1 MPRHTPRSRSFT
13 ASLPTMTPH
22 AAIRRNTEN
31 FHERSG
37 RGVTATGSGAV
48 HLSVGCAVARG
59 SELGAAMHSYDY
71 WLILAFF
78 ALVLIPA
85 PFLGRFY
92 YKVMEGQRTWL
103 SPILGPVERGCY
115 RVAGV
120 DPQAEQSWQK
130 YTLALLAFNLAGFLL
145 LFAILLFQ
153 DHLPLNPQNLPG
165 QEWTLAFNT
174 AVSFMTNTNWQSYS
188 GEASLSYLSQMAGLT
203 VQNFVSAAT
212 GLAVLVALCRGI
224 SRRSTAT
231 LGNFW
236 VDMTRATLYGLL
248 PMCLVLALF
257 LVWQG
262 VPQTFAHYVN
272 AVTMQGVDQV
282 IPLGPAA
289 SQIAIKQLG
298 TNGGGFFG
306 VNSAHPFEDPT
317 AWANLFELSA
327 IILIPV
333 ALVFTFGHYVK
344 DLRQSRAILGC
355 MLALFL
361 IGGATSLWAEY
372 QPNPTLNNPA
382 VEQTAP
388 LEGKEARFGTT
399 GTVLWSV
406 TTTAASNGSVNGM
419 HDSLNPLSGMVALV
433 NMMVGEVI
441 FGGVGAGLY
450 GMLLN
455 VLIAVFAAGLPG
467 PAGAISNPGPH
478 GFSQLLYA
486 YTSASANNG
495 SAFGGLSANTPFHNL
510 MLGLGMLIGRFGYI
524 LPVLALAGSLA
535 MKKTAPIG
543 QNSFP
548 THGPLFVTLLT
559 VTILLVGGLTFLPT
573 LALGPIAEHLS
584 MGF

>member
-1 MPRHTPRSRSFT
+1 
-13 ASLPTMTPH
+13 
-22 AAIRRNTEN
+22 
-31 FHERSG
+31 
-37 RGVTATGSGAV
+37 
-48 HLSVGCAVARG
+48 
-59 SELGAAMHSYDY
+59 MHSYDY
-71 WLILAFF
+71 GLILAFF
-78 ALVLIPA
+78 ALVLLPA
-85 PFLGRFY
+85 PWLGRFY

-103 SPILGPVERGCY
+103 SPALGPVEKVCY
-115 RVAGV
+115 RIAGV
-120 DPQAEQSWQK
+120 DPGSEQSWQK
-130 YTLALLAFNLAGFLL
+130 YTLALLVFNLAGFVL
-145 LFAILLFQ
+145 LFAILLLQ
-153 DHLPLNPQNLPG
+153 QYLPLNPQQLPG
-165 QEWTLAFNT
+165 QEWTQAFNT
-174 AVSFMTNTNWQSYS
+174 AVSFVTNTNWQSYS
-188 GEASLSYLSQMAGLT
+188 GEASLSYFSQMAGLT

-224 SRRSTAT
+224 SRRSAHT

-248 PMCLVLALF
+248 PLCLVLALL

-272 AVTMQGVDQV
+272 AVTLQGADQV

-306 VNSAHPFEDPT
+306 VNSAHPFENPS
-317 AWANLFELSA
+317 AWSNLFEMAS

-344 DLRQSRAILGC
+344 DLRQSRAIIAC

-361 IGGATSLWAEY
+361 IGGGTALYAEY
-372 QPNPTLNNPA
+372 QPNPALNSPL
-382 VEQTAP
+382 VEQSAP
-388 LEGKEARFGTT
+388 LEGKETRFGTT
-399 GTVLWSV
+399 GSVLWTE
-406 TTTAASNGSVNGM
+406 TTTSASNGSVNAM
-419 HDSLNPLSGMVALV
+419 HDSLNPLTGMVALL

-455 VLIAVFAAGLPG
+455 VLIAVFLAGLMIGRTPEYLG
-467 PAGAISNPGPH
+467 KKLQAREVQLLVVTLLVMPVGVLVLGAIAAVLPSAVASVSNPGPH
-478 GFSQLLYA
+478 GFSQILYA
-486 YTSASANNG
+486 FTSASANNG
-495 SAFGGLSANTPFHNL
+495 SAFAGLNANTPFYNL

-535 MKKTAPIG
+535 IKKSAPIG
-543 QNSFP
+543 QDSFP
-548 THGPLFVTLLT
+548 THGPLFVALLT

-573 LALGPIAEHLS
+573 LALGPIAEQLTQ
-584 MGF
+584 GF

>member
-1 MPRHTPRSRSFT
+1 
-13 ASLPTMTPH
+13 
-22 AAIRRNTEN
+22 
-31 FHERSG
+31 
-37 RGVTATGSGAV
+37 
-48 HLSVGCAVARG
+48 
-59 SELGAAMHSYDY
+59 MHSYDY
-71 WLILAFF
+71 GLLLAFF
-78 ALVLIPA
+78 ALVLLPA
-85 PFLGRFY
+85 PWLGRFY

-103 SPILGPVERGCY
+103 TPVFGPVEKVCY

-120 DPQAEQSWQK
+120 DPGDEQSWQK
-130 YTLALLAFNLAGFLL
+130 YTLALLAFNLAGFVL
-145 LFAILLFQ
+145 LFAILLLQ
-153 DHLPLNPQNLPG
+153 QYLPLNPQQLPG
-165 QEWTLAFNT
+165 QEWTQAFNT
-174 AVSFMTNTNWQSYS
+174 AVSFVTNTNWQSYS
-188 GEASLSYLSQMAGLT
+188 GEATLSYFSQMAGLT

-224 SRRSTAT
+224 SRRSART

-248 PMCLVLALF
+248 PLCLVLALL

-272 AVTMQGVDQV
+272 AVTLQGADQV

-306 VNSAHPFEDPT
+306 VNSAHPFENPS
-317 AWANLFELSA
+317 AWSNLFEMAS

-344 DLRQSRAILGC
+344 DLRQSRAIIAC

-361 IGGATSLWAEY
+361 IGGGTALYAEY
-372 QPNPTLNNPA
+372 QPNPALNSPL
-382 VEQTAP
+382 VEQSAP
-388 LEGKEARFGTT
+388 LEGKEVRFGTT
-399 GTVLWSV
+399 GSVLWTE
-406 TTTAASNGSVNGM
+406 TTTSASNGSVNAM
-419 HDSLNPLSGMVALV
+419 HDSLNPLTGMVALV

-455 VLIAVFAAGLPG
+455 VLIAVFLAGLMIGRTPEYLG
-467 PAGAISNPGPH
+467 KKLQAREVQLLVVTLLVMPVGVLVLGSIAAVLPSAVASVSNPGPH
-478 GFSQLLYA
+478 GFSQVLYA
-486 YTSASANNG
+486 FTSASANNG
-495 SAFGGLSANTPFHNL
+495 SAFAGLNANTPFYNL

-535 MKKTAPIG
+535 IKKSAPIG
-543 QNSFP
+543 QDSFP
-548 THGPLFVTLLT
+548 THGPLFVALLT
-559 VTILLVGGLTFLPT
+559 VTIMLVGGLTFLPT
-573 LALGPIAEHLS
+573 LALGPIAEQLTQ
-584 MGF
+584 GF

>member
-1 MPRHTPRSRSFT
+1 
-13 ASLPTMTPH
+13 
-22 AAIRRNTEN
+22 
-31 FHERSG
+31 
-37 RGVTATGSGAV
+37 
-48 HLSVGCAVARG
+48 
-59 SELGAAMHSYDY
+59 MHSYDY
-71 WLILAFF
+71 ALVLAFF
-78 ALVLIPA
+78 ALVLVPA
-85 PFLGRFY
+85 PWLGRFY

-103 SPILGPVERGCY
+103 TPVVGPVERLCY

-120 DPQAEQSWQK
+120 DPSREQSWRN
-130 YTLALLAFNLAGFLL
+130 YALALLMFNLVGFLL
-145 LFAILLFQ
+145 LFLVLVFQ
-153 DHLPLNPQNLPG
+153 QYLPLNPQHLPG
-165 QEWTLAFNT
+165 QEWTQAFNT
-174 AVSFMTNTNWQSYS
+174 AVSFVTNTNWQSYS
-188 GEASLSYLSQMAGLT
+188 GEATLSYFSQMIGLT

-224 SRRSTAT
+224 SRRSAST

-236 VDMTRATLYGLL
+236 ADMTRATLYGLL
-248 PMCLVLALF
+248 PLCLLLALF

-272 AVTMQGVDQV
+272 AVTMQGSDQV

-306 VNSAHPFEDPT
+306 VNSAHPFENPT
-317 AWANLFELSA
+317 AWSNLFELAS

-344 DLRQSRAILGC
+344 DLRQSRAIIAC

-361 IGGATSLWAEY
+361 IGGGTALYAEY
-372 QPNPTLNNPA
+372 QPNPALNSPL
-382 VEQTAP
+382 VEQGAP
-388 LEGKEARFGTT
+388 LEGKEVRFGTT
-399 GTVLWSV
+399 GTVLWTE

-455 VLIAVFAAGLPG
+455 VLIAVFLAGLMIGRTPQYLGKKLQAKEVQWLVITLLVMPVGVLVLGAVAAVLPG
-467 PAGAISNPGPH
+467 AVASVSNPGPH
-478 GFSQLLYA
+478 GFSQILYA
-486 YTSASANNG
+486 FTSASANNG
-495 SAFGGLSANTPFHNL
+495 SAFAGLNANTPFYNL

-535 MKKTAPIG
+535 LKKTAPID

-548 THGPLFVTLLT
+548 THGPLFVALLT
-559 VTILLVGGLTFLPT
+559 MTILLVGGLTFMPT
-573 LALGPIAEHLS
+573 LALGPIAEQLTP
-584 MGF
+584 GF

>member
-1 MPRHTPRSRSFT
+1 
-13 ASLPTMTPH
+13 
-22 AAIRRNTEN
+22 
-31 FHERSG
+31 
-37 RGVTATGSGAV
+37 
-48 HLSVGCAVARG
+48 
-59 SELGAAMHSYDY
+59 MHSYDY
-71 WLILAFF
+71 ALLLAFF
-78 ALVLIPA
+78 AIVLLPA
-85 PFLGRFY
+85 PWLGRFY

-103 SPILGPVERGCY
+103 TPILGPVERGCY
-115 RVAGV
+115 RIAGV
-120 DPQAEQSWQK
+120 DPGREQSWQK
-130 YTLALLAFNLAGFLL
+130 YALALLAFNLAGFLMVFGVL
-145 LFAILLFQ
+145 LLQ
-153 DHLPLNPQNLPG
+153 GYLPLNPQHLPG
-165 QEWTLAFNT
+165 QEWSLAFNT

-188 GEASLSYLSQMAGLT
+188 GEASVSYLSQMLGMT

-224 SRRSTAT
+224 ARRSASTV
-231 LGNFW
+231 GNFW

-248 PMCLVLALF
+248 PLCLVLALL

-262 VPQTFAHYVN
+262 VPQTFSDYVK
-272 AVTMQGVDQV
+272 ALTLQGVDQL

-306 VNSAHPFEDPT
+306 VNSAHPFENPS
-317 AWANLFELSA
+317 AWSNLFEVSS

-344 DLRQSRAILGC
+344 DLRQSRAIIAC

-361 IGGATSLWAEY
+361 IGGSTALWSEY
-372 QPNPTLNNPA
+372 QANPALNNPQ

-388 LEGKEARFGTT
+388 LEGKESRFGTT
-399 GTVLWSV
+399 GSVLWTV
-406 TTTAASNGSVNGM
+406 TTTAASNGSVNNM
-419 HDSLNPLSGMVALV
+419 HDSLNPISGMVAMV

-455 VLIAVFAAGLPG
+455 VLIAVFLAGLMIGRTPEYLGKKLQAREVQLLVATLLVMPLGVLVLGALATSLPG
-467 PAGAISNPGPH
+467 PAGAVSNPGAH

-495 SAFGGLSANTPFHNL
+495 SAFAGLGANTTFHNV

-535 MKKTAPIG
+535 LKKTAPVG

-548 THGPLFVTLLT
+548 THGPLFVTLLL
-559 VTILLVGGLTFLPT
+559 VTILLIGGLTFLPA
-573 LALGPIAEHLS
+573 LALGPVAEHLS
-584 MGF
+584 LGF

>member
-1 MPRHTPRSRSFT
+1 MQ
-13 ASLPTMTPH
+13 
-22 AAIRRNTEN
+22 
-31 FHERSG
+31 G
-37 RGVTATGSGAV
+37 
-48 HLSVGCAVARG
+48 
-59 SELGAAMHSYDY
+59 YDY
-71 WLILAFF
+71 WLIMIFF
-78 ALVLIPA
+78 AAVLIPA

-103 SPILGPVERGCY
+103 SPVLGPVERGCY
-115 RVAGV
+115 RLAGV
-120 DPQAEQSWQK
+120 GQQEQGWQG
-130 YTLALLAFNLAGFLL
+130 YAMALLAFNLAGFVV
-145 LFAILLFQ
+145 LFAMLLCQ
-153 DHLPLNPQNLPG
+153 GLLPLNPQHVPG
-165 QEWTLAFNT
+165 MEWTQAFNT
-174 AVSFMTNTNWQSYS
+174 AVSFVTNTNWQSYS
-188 GEASLSYLSQMAGLT
+188 GEASLSYFSQMLGLT

-212 GLAVLVALCRGI
+212 GFAVLVALCRGI
-224 SRRSTAT
+224 SRQSTKT

-248 PMCLVLALF
+248 PLCLVLSLL

-262 VPQTFAHYVN
+262 VPQTFAHYVD
-272 AVTMQGVDQV
+272 ALTLQGVDQV

-317 AWANLFELSA
+317 AWANLFEVAS
-327 IILIPV
+327 IILIPA

-355 MLALFL
+355 MLVLFL
-361 IGGATSLWAEY
+361 LGGATSLWSEY
-372 QPNPTLNNPA
+372 QTNPALNNPA

-388 LEGKEARFGTT
+388 LEGKESRFGTS

-419 HDSLNPLSGMVALV
+419 QDSLSPLSGMVAMV

-441 FGGVGAGLY
+441 FGGVGAGMY

-455 VLIAVFAAGLPG
+455 VLIAVFLAGLMIGRTPQYLGKKLQAREVQWLVLSLLVMPVSVLVLGALAASLPIAAG
-467 PAGAISNPGPH
+467 ATSNPGPH

-486 YTSASANNG
+486 YTSAGANNG
-495 SAFGGLSANTPFHNL
+495 SAFAGFAANSTYHNL

-524 LPVLALAGSLA
+524 LPVLALAGSLGL
-535 MKKTAPIG
+535 KKNLPID

-548 THGPLFVTLLT
+548 THGPLFVSLLT
-559 VTILLVGGLTFLPT
+559 VTILLVGGLTFLPV
-573 LALGPIAEHLS
+573 LALGPIAEH
-584 MGF
+584 MGLALFGING

>member
-1 MPRHTPRSRSFT
+1 
-13 ASLPTMTPH
+13 
-22 AAIRRNTEN
+22 
-31 FHERSG
+31 
-37 RGVTATGSGAV
+37 
-48 HLSVGCAVARG
+48 
-59 SELGAAMHSYDY
+59 MHSYDY
-71 WLILAFF
+71 ALILAFF
-78 ALVLIPA
+78 VLVLLPA
-85 PFLGRFY
+85 PWLGRFY
-92 YKVMEGQRTWL
+92 YKVMEGQRTWMT
-103 SPILGPVERGCY
+103 PVLGPVENVCY
-115 RVAGV
+115 RTAGV
-120 DPQAEQSWQK
+120 DPNSEQSWVK
-130 YTLALLAFNLAGFLL
+130 YMLALLAFNLAGFVI

-153 DHLPLNPQNLPG
+153 QYLPLNPQHLPG

-174 AVSFMTNTNWQSYS
+174 AVSFVTNTNWQSYS
-188 GEASLSYLSQMAGLT
+188 GEASLSYLSQMVGLT

-212 GLAVLVALCRGI
+212 GLAVMVALCRGI
-224 SRRSTAT
+224 SRRSTKT

-236 VDMTRATLYGLL
+236 ADMTRATLYGLL
-248 PMCLVLALF
+248 PLCLVLAVF

-306 VNSAHPFEDPT
+306 VNSAHPFENPT
-317 AWANLFELSA
+317 AWSNLFELAS

-344 DLRQSRAILGC
+344 DLRQSRAIMAC

-361 IGGATSLWAEY
+361 IGGGTALYAEY
-372 QPNPTLNNPA
+372 QPNPTLNSPL
-382 VEQTAP
+382 VEHTAP
-388 LEGKEARFGTT
+388 LEGKEVRFGTT
-399 GTVLWSV
+399 ATVLWAE
-406 TTTAASNGSVNGM
+406 TTTAASNGSVNAM
-419 HDSLNPLSGMVALV
+419 HDSLNPMSGMVAMV

-455 VLIAVFAAGLPG
+455 VLIAVFLAGLMIGRTPEYLG
-467 PAGAISNPGPH
+467 KKLQAKEVQLLVVTLLVMPVGVLVLAAIAAVLPSAVAAVSNPGPH
-478 GFSQLLYA
+478 GFSQILYA
-486 YTSASANNG
+486 FTSASANNG
-495 SAFGGLSANTPFHNL
+495 SAFGGLSGNTPFYNL
-510 MLGLGMLIGRFGYI
+510 MLSLGMLLGRFGYI

-535 MKKTAPIG
+535 MKKTAPVG
-543 QNSFP
+543 QNTFP
-548 THGPLFVTLLT
+548 THGPLFVALLT

-573 LALGPIAEHLS
+573 LALGPIAEQLT

>member
-1 MPRHTPRSRSFT
+1 
-13 ASLPTMTPH
+13 
-22 AAIRRNTEN
+22 
-31 FHERSG
+31 
-37 RGVTATGSGAV
+37 
-48 HLSVGCAVARG
+48 
-59 SELGAAMHSYDY
+59 MHSYDY
-71 WLILAFF
+71 WLIIAFF

-85 PFLGRFY
+85 PALGRFY

-103 SPILGPVERGCY
+103 TPVFGPVERVCY
-115 RVAGV
+115 RLSGV
-120 DPQAEQSWQK
+120 DADQEQSWQK
-130 YTLALLAFNLAGFLL
+130 YALALLAFNFAGFLL
-145 LFAILLFQ
+145 LFAFLLFQ
-153 DHLPLNPQNLPG
+153 QYLPLNPQKLPG
-165 QEWTLAFNT
+165 LEWTLAFNT
-174 AVSFMTNTNWQSYS
+174 AISFMTNTNWQNYS

-224 SRRSTAT
+224 GRKSTKT

-248 PMCLVLALF
+248 PLCLVFALF

-272 AVTMQGVDQV
+272 AVTLQGVDQV

-317 AWANLFELSA
+317 AWANLFELGA

-355 MLALFL
+355 MLALFI
-361 IGGATSLWAEY
+361 IGGATAMWAEY
-372 QPNPTLNNPA
+372 QPNPALNNPA
-382 VEQTAP
+382 VEQAAP
-388 LEGKEARFGTT
+388 QEGKEARFGTT

-406 TTTAASNGSVNGM
+406 ATTAASNGSVNGM
-419 HDSLNPLSGMVALV
+419 QDSLNPLSGMVSLV

-441 FGGVGAGLY
+441 FGGVGAGMY

-455 VLIAVFAAGLPG
+455 VLIAVFLAGLMIGRTPEYLGKKLQAKEVQLLVVTLLVMPVGTLVLGAIAATLPG
-467 PAGAISNPGPH
+467 PASAISNPGPH

-495 SAFGGLSANTPFHNL
+495 SAFGGFSANTTFHNL
-510 MLGLGMLIGRFGYI
+510 MMSLSMLLGRFGYI

>member
-1 MPRHTPRSRSFT
+1 
-13 ASLPTMTPH
+13 
-22 AAIRRNTEN
+22 
-31 FHERSG
+31 
-37 RGVTATGSGAV
+37 
-48 HLSVGCAVARG
+48 
-59 SELGAAMHSYDY
+59 MHSYDY
-71 WLILAFF
+71 ALLLAFF
-78 ALVLIPA
+78 ALVLLPA
-85 PFLGRFY
+85 PWLGRFY

-103 SPILGPVERGCY
+103 TPLLGPVERGCY

-120 DPQAEQSWQK
+120 DPSAEQSWQK
-130 YTLALLAFNLAGFLL
+130 YALALLAFNLAGFVL
-145 LFAILLFQ
+145 LFAVLLLQ
-153 DHLPLNPQNLPG
+153 GHLPLNPQHLPG
-165 QEWTLAFNT
+165 QEWSLAFNT

-188 GEASLSYLSQMAGLT
+188 GEASLSYLSQMLGLT

-224 SRRSTAT
+224 ARRSASTV
-231 LGNFW
+231 GNFW

-248 PMCLVLALF
+248 PLCLLLALV

-262 VPQTFAHYVN
+262 VPQTFTDYVH
-272 AVTMQGVDQV
+272 ALTLQGADQV

-306 VNSAHPFEDPT
+306 VNSAHPFENPS
-317 AWANLFELSA
+317 AWSNLFEVAS

-333 ALVFTFGHYVK
+333 AMVFTFGHYVK
-344 DLRQSRAILGC
+344 DLRQSRAIIAC

-361 IGGATSLWAEY
+361 IGGATALWSEY
-372 QPNPTLNNPA
+372 QPNPALSNPL
-382 VEQTAP
+382 VEQAAP
-388 LEGKEARFGTT
+388 LEGKESRFGTT
-399 GTVLWSV
+399 ASVLWTV
-406 TTTAASNGSVNGM
+406 TTTAASNGSVNNM

-455 VLIAVFAAGLPG
+455 VLIAVFLAGLMIGRTPEYLGKKLQAREVQLLVATLLVMPVGVLVLGALATSLPG
-467 PAGAISNPGPH
+467 PASAISNPGAH

-495 SAFGGLSANTPFHNL
+495 SAFAGLGANTTFHNL
-510 MLGLGMLIGRFGYI
+510 MIALGMLIGRFGYI

-535 MKKTAPIG
+535 LKKSAPLG

-548 THGPLFVTLLT
+548 THGPLFVTLLL
-559 VTILLVGGLTFLPT
+559 VTILLIGGLTFLPA
-573 LALGPIAEHLS
+573 LALGPVAEYLS
-584 MGF
+584 LGL

>member
-1 MPRHTPRSRSFT
+1 
-13 ASLPTMTPH
+13 
-22 AAIRRNTEN
+22 
-31 FHERSG
+31 
-37 RGVTATGSGAV
+37 
-48 HLSVGCAVARG
+48 
-59 SELGAAMHSYDY
+59 MHSYDY
-71 WLILAFF
+71 GLILAFF
-78 ALVLIPA
+78 ALVLLPA
-85 PFLGRFY
+85 PWLGRFY

-103 SPILGPVERGCY
+103 SPVFGPVEKICY
-115 RVAGV
+115 RIAGV
-120 DPQAEQSWQK
+120 DPQTEQSWQK
-130 YTLALLAFNLAGFLL
+130 YTLALLAFNLMGFVL

-153 DHLPLNPQNLPG
+153 QYLPLNPQQLPG
-165 QEWTLAFNT
+165 QEWTQAFNT
-174 AVSFMTNTNWQSYS
+174 AVSFVTNTNWQSYS
-188 GEASLSYLSQMAGLT
+188 GEATLSYFSQMAGLT

-224 SRRSTAT
+224 SRRSAHT

-248 PMCLVLALF
+248 PLCLVLALL

-272 AVTMQGVDQV
+272 AVTLQGVDQV

-306 VNSAHPFEDPT
+306 VNSAHPFENPS
-317 AWANLFELSA
+317 AWSNLFELAS

-344 DLRQSRAILGC
+344 DLRQSRAIVAC

-361 IGGATSLWAEY
+361 IGGGTALYAEY
-372 QPNPTLNNPA
+372 QPNPALNSPL

-388 LEGKEARFGTT
+388 LEGKETRFGTT
-399 GTVLWSV
+399 GSVLWTE
-406 TTTAASNGSVNGM
+406 TTTSASNGSVNAM
-419 HDSLNPLSGMVALV
+419 HDSLNPLTGMVALV

-455 VLIAVFAAGLPG
+455 VLIAVFLAGLMIGRTPEYLG
-467 PAGAISNPGPH
+467 KKLQAREVQLLVVTLLVMPVGVLVLGSIAAVLPSAVASVSNPGPH
-478 GFSQLLYA
+478 GFSQVLYA
-486 YTSASANNG
+486 FTSASANNG
-495 SAFGGLSANTPFHNL
+495 SAFAGLNANTPFYNL

-535 MKKTAPIG
+535 IKKSAPIG
-543 QNSFP
+543 QDSFP
-548 THGPLFVTLLT
+548 THGPLFVALLT

-573 LALGPIAEHLS
+573 LALGPIAEQLTQ
-584 MGF
+584 GF

>member
-1 MPRHTPRSRSFT
+1 
-13 ASLPTMTPH
+13 
-22 AAIRRNTEN
+22 
-31 FHERSG
+31 
-37 RGVTATGSGAV
+37 
-48 HLSVGCAVARG
+48 
-59 SELGAAMHSYDY
+59 MHSYDY
-71 WLILAFF
+71 ALILAFF
-78 ALVLIPA
+78 VLVLLPA
-85 PFLGRFY
+85 PWLGRFY
-92 YKVMEGQRTWL
+92 YKVMEGQRTWMT
-103 SPILGPVERGCY
+103 PVLGPVENVCY
-115 RVAGV
+115 RIAGV
-120 DPQAEQSWQK
+120 DPNSEQSWVK
-130 YTLALLAFNLAGFLL
+130 YMLALLAFNLAGFVI

-153 DHLPLNPQNLPG
+153 QYLPLNPQHLPG

-174 AVSFMTNTNWQSYS
+174 AVSFVTNTNWQSYS
-188 GEASLSYLSQMAGLT
+188 GEASLSYLSQMVGLT

-224 SRRSTAT
+224 SRRSSKT

-236 VDMTRATLYGLL
+236 ADMTRATLYGLL
-248 PMCLVLALF
+248 PLCLVLAVF

-306 VNSAHPFEDPT
+306 ANSAHPFENPT
-317 AWANLFELSA
+317 AWSNLFELAS

-344 DLRQSRAILGC
+344 DLRQSRAIMAC

-361 IGGATSLWAEY
+361 IGGGTALYAEY
-372 QPNPTLNNPA
+372 QPNPTLNSPL
-382 VEQTAP
+382 VEHTAP
-388 LEGKEARFGTT
+388 LEGKEVRFGTT
-399 GTVLWSV
+399 ATVLWAE
-406 TTTAASNGSVNGM
+406 TTTAASNGSVNAM
-419 HDSLNPLSGMVALV
+419 HDSLNPMSAMVAMV

-455 VLIAVFAAGLPG
+455 VLIAVFLAGLMIGRTPEYLG
-467 PAGAISNPGPH
+467 KKLQAKEVQLLVVTLLVMPVGVLVLAAIAAVLPSAVAAVSNPGPH
-478 GFSQLLYA
+478 GFSQILYA
-486 YTSASANNG
+486 FTSASANNG
-495 SAFGGLSANTPFHNL
+495 SAFGGLSGNSPFYNL
-510 MLGLGMLIGRFGYI
+510 MLSLGMLLGRFGYI

-535 MKKTAPIG
+535 MKKTAPVG
-543 QNSFP
+543 QNTFP
-548 THGPLFVTLLT
+548 THGPLFVALLT

-573 LALGPIAEHLS
+573 LALGPIAEQLT